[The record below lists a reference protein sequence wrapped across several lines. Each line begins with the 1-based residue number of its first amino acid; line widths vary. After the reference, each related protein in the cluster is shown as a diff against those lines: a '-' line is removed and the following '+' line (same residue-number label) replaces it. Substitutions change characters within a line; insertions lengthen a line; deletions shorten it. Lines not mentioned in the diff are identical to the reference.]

1 MKLNGRKKQ
10 ELTIESVLNKISPYD
25 VFMKYMPGRWKLNEV
40 TNSPFRRD
48 RNPSFVVGNKKGNI
62 YFIDYGDT
70 SYRGDCFDFVSKLFN
85 TSGIYDTLKIIDND
99 FGLGILGKE
108 TGEYRRLIKEY
119 KQPEEVKRY
128 SFIQVSTRKFTKEE
142 LAYWNEYHIDIEDL
156 KKNNV
161 FSVSK
166 VYLNKQ
172 LFPLKDNELR
182 FGYLYGTNWKIY
194 SPFEEKT
201 KKWLSNVPLQ
211 TSWGL
216 ENLNKNQNTLICK
229 SLKDYIVCK
238 KIHPFTCGVQNESLA
253 AFSKETIDYIKN
265 NSNNIFYGGDSDIAG
280 KKASYIITETLNYKH
295 INPEDRLLP
304 ETKDFADWGKKEGL
318 ETIKNF
324 FIKKRLFGNTEIF
337 I

>member
-10 ELTIESVLNKISPYD
+10 ELTIETVLSKISEYD

-85 TSGIYDTLKIIDND
+85 TNGIYDTLKIIDND

-156 KKNNV
+156 RKNNV

-172 LFPLKDNELR
+172 LFPLKDSELR

-194 SPFEEKT
+194 SPFADRKS
-201 KKWLSNVPLQ
+201 KWVPNNVPI
-211 TSWGL
+211 TSMDGL
-216 ENLNKNQNTLICK
+216 TNIKNCDAAFIQK
-229 SLKDYIVCK
+229 SKKDFMVMS
-238 KIHPFTCGVQNESLA
+238 KIFPCSCAVQNEGIA
-253 AFSKETIDYIKN
+253 CFSEENVNYLKSNSKKQILSFDADDVGVKNSQQITKLFDFDYCNVPKHLVAKGIK
-265 NSNNIFYGGDSDIAG
+265 DW
-280 KKASYIITETLNYKH
+280 
-295 INPEDRLLP
+295 
-304 ETKDFADWGKKEGL
+304 ADWCKLDGLAPIEEFLKKKQL
-318 ETIKNF
+318 I
-324 FIKKRLFGNTEIF
+324 
-337 I
+337 